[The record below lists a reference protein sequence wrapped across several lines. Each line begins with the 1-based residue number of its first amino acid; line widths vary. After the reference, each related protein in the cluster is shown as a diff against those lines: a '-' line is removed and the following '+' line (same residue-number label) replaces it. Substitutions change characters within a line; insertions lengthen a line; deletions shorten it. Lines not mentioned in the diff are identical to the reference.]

1 MEGFKN
7 KRILFICRETYSK
20 PLWFLAK
27 EYVRDNEVAAF
38 YIMSTECCYNKCLYN
53 ENTIYQ
59 FKENLKE
66 VKLYDVAD
74 ICHKYTEDLK
84 NKPKKHPTS
93 KHPYNVVYG
102 NKEKAGQF
110 ENNTYYSP
118 VDIEYLEKIEE
129 EYTSFKNLNLQLMS
143 SQENT
148 RHYHFRYYWQY
159 TDYDENLY
167 WLELNYKKVIS
178 VLDEFK
184 PDMVLDFNDAEL
196 QRTILNEVCTKKKI
210 PYITI
215 EYSKFGYYKL
225 PALHNTLGID
235 KYVREKY
242 EENLNKSK
250 EELSE
255 MYDYIMDFREK
266 NSIMNKEFAGTVT
279 GKYKKDSL
287 EQFAKEMLGK
297 YIYFWNQDHTAENR
311 KLKKTDKRLYA
322 ETRAYIRHYWQVNI
336 LRRKFLDKNDIFE
349 NPVEGE
355 NYVYMPLHLIPEST
369 VFIKGSY
376 YIDELNLIEQI
387 SKSLP
392 IGWKLY
398 VKEHQAMLGERSVEF
413 YKKVK
418 EIHNVRLV
426 QINYYDDPKPWIMN
440 AKGVVTI
447 VGTTAYEEA
456 LLGRKSIV
464 FGEVPFTL
472 MEGITKVKDLNDL
485 PMLIKDF
492 GETDN
497 IKSCAAYLQTVKDLG
512 FEIDV
517 FYMMDQADRI
527 MSKKAEI
534 DEKFLSQLEELDKF
548 YHAGLLHAYEEY
560 GITS

>member
-1 MEGFKN
+1 
-7 KRILFICRETYSK
+7 
-20 PLWFLAK
+20 
-27 EYVRDNEVAAF
+27 
-38 YIMSTECCYNKCLYN
+38 
-53 ENTIYQ
+53 
-59 FKENLKE
+59 
-66 VKLYDVAD
+66 
-74 ICHKYTEDLK
+74 
-84 NKPKKHPTS
+84 
-93 KHPYNVVYG
+93 
-102 NKEKAGQF
+102 
-110 ENNTYYSP
+110 
-118 VDIEYLEKIEE
+118 
-129 EYTSFKNLNLQLMS
+129 MS

-167 WLELNYKKVIS
+167 WIELNYKKVLS
-178 VLDEFK
+178 VIEEFK

-196 QRTILNEVCTKKKI
+196 QRTIMNEVCTEKKI
-210 PYITI
+210 PYVTI

-235 KYVREKY
+235 QYVRDRY
-242 EENLNKSK
+242 AENLKRSK

-255 MYDYIMDFREK
+255 MYDYINDFRAK
-266 NSIMNKEFAGTVT
+266 NSIMNAEFKNTVT
-279 GKYKKDSL
+279 GKYKKDTL

-297 YIYFWNQDHTAENR
+297 YIYFWNQDHTAKNK

-336 LRRKFLDKNDIFE
+336 LRRIFLDKNDIFE

-392 IGWKLY
+392 IGWKIY

-440 AKGVVTI
+440 AKGVATI

-456 LLGRKSIV
+456 LLGRKSLV

-472 MEGITKVKDLNDL
+472 IDGITQVKNLEDL
-485 PMLIKDF
+485 PELIKDF
-492 GETDN
+492 GEIDN
-497 IKSCAAYLQTVKDLG
+497 IHSCAAYLQTVKDLG

-517 FYMMDQADRI
+517 FYMMDQADHI
-527 MSKKAEI
+527 MSGRAEI
-534 DEKFLSQLEELDKF
+534 DDKFTAQLEELDKF
-548 YHAGLLHAYEEY
+548 YHAGLKHAIEEY
-560 GITS
+560 NG

>member
-235 KYVREKY
+235 KYVRDKY
-242 EENLNKSK
+242 EENLKKSK

-297 YIYFWNQDHTAENR
+297 YIYFWNQDHTAKNR

-492 GETDN
+492 GEIDN

-512 FEIDV
+512 F
-517 FYMMDQADRI
+517 
-527 MSKKAEI
+527 
-534 DEKFLSQLEELDKF
+534 
-548 YHAGLLHAYEEY
+548 
-560 GITS
+560 